1 MNIEKLLEEIGLVFK
16 VIDEEN
22 GIKIIKIPTKLQI
35 CVISQKSNQFLF
47 ERDIFEYL
55 DNNSLPYCLLLEDKL
70 QSKYY
75 YIPLRKEANW
85 VKSCFEGCD
94 KNRIYLGKQVLNSQ
108 ISLHELK
115 NVLKKYC

>member
-35 CVISQKSNQFLF
+35 CVILQKSNQFLF

-55 DNNSLPYCLLLEDKL
+55 DNNSLLEDKL

-94 KNRIYLGKQVLNSQ
+94 KDRIFLGKQVLNSQ